1 MSKHNGE
8 FPERRRYVR
17 LKIPVAFSYVSADG
31 LMVDRAVT
39 KNISANGLRFETV
52 DRELKESDSIE
63 IKLLLPGASNPV
75 HTKADVIWKR
85 KLSLE
90 DSSPFDAGVEFTEIE
105 EDNKNTFLKNLCDLI
120 YAISEDKLEK

>member
-1 MSKHNGE
+1 MNKNNDE

-31 LMVDRAVT
+31 SIARQAVT
-39 KNISANGLRFETV
+39 KNISAHGLRFETT
-52 DRELKESDSIE
+52 DRNVKESDSIE
-63 IKLLLPGASNPV
+63 IKLMLPGASNPV
-75 HTKADVIWKR
+75 HAKANIVWKK

-90 DSSPFDAGVEFTEIE
+90 DSSPFDTGVEFTEIE

-120 YAISEDKLEK
+120 YAISEDSIEK